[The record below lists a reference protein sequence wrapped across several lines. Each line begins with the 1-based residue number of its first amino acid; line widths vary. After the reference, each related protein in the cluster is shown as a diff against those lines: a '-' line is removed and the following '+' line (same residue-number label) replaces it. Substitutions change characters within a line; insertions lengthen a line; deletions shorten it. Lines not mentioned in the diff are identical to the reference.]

1 MRSSISPTC
10 IESTECSQPG
20 MTAHWP
26 SVNLNGCVRVGARVR
41 VRVTVG
47 VGLGLVGVQAR

>member
-26 SVNLNGCVRVGARVR
+26 SVNLNGCVRVRVR
-41 VRVTVG
+41 VRARVG
-47 VGLGLVGVQAR
+47 VKVRVS